1 MSLGKLKPASLIPS
15 LAYQLLILP
24 LLGALIEDVRNGR
37 VKEFAET
44 IALKVGPKL
53 RTGRHWSR
61 QSRVTSTRMA
71 SPS

>member
-1 MSLGKLKPASLIPS
+1 
-15 LAYQLLILP
+15 
-24 LLGALIEDVRNGR
+24 LIEDVRNGR